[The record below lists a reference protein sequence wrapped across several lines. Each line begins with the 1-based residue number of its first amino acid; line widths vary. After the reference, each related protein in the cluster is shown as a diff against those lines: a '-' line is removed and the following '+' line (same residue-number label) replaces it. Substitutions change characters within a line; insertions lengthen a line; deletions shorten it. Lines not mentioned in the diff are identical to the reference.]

1 MFPGYYKHSLGD
13 NIQLLTQRSADFS
26 TYEIPAVNRVREED
40 NDPNIVKHISDV
52 TTQIN
57 FTTTT
62 VAFTFIYQS
71 VKISNVFMMI
81 TVS

>member
-1 MFPGYYKHSLGD
+1 MFSDYYKHSLGD
-13 NIQLLTQRSADFS
+13 NYELRGGQIS
-26 TYEIPAVNRVREED
+26 THEVTVVNSVREED